1 MRLDCNASIAL
12 SSFFW
17 GAVAMLAFVGIIG
30 IAGYLIAR
38 WGGGGD

>member
-17 GAVAMLAFVGIIG
+17 GAVAMLAFIGIVGI
-30 IAGYLIAR
+30 AAYFVALR
-38 WGGGGD
+38 GGGGD